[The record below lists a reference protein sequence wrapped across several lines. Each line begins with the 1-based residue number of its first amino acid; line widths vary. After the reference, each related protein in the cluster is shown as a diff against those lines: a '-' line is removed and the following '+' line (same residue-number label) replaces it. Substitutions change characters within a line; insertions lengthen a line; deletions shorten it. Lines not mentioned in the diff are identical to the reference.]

1 MINKKPRAFWVAFV
15 LFVPIAAFGQAASSA
30 PNRVVDAVNYPGADM
45 GARIANAL
53 RTVYKRGGGTVDAR
67 GFSCPQQCRI
77 GTANLVVGD
86 GKHSVKLL
94 LPYGVITRGLVAGK
108 DVGTQILYNSN
119 TTIVGQGEGATVI
132 KGPSDVTAVQQAFS
146 PSGQISHVVLEDFS
160 IHDTGPVKSGSAALQ
175 VSGPVPGS
183 GGGTDVLS
191 SVFKNLTAAG
201 ADIGVHIDS
210 PHGCTCYNRFYNLDA
225 SGRSIGV
232 YTENDSGYP
241 GGFNSNQWYGGLFWA
256 PIGLLDAG
264 GGKDTFFEPDMEGN
278 RSRNGGGVLAAEVT
292 NNNAGS
298 GYKVGDIVRPVSMCA
313 TRPTFE
319 ILHVN
324 SAGSVGIQGH
334 PALRVATPGAGC
346 LTNVSADPV
355 IGGHGAGLKVN
366 MQTSAYMVLLA
377 DGDMVDNPYEEAGAE
392 DFICGTDNEVVGT
405 MGSSNGTTYTYALCP
420 GTTGGY
426 GGPAANFTWG
436 TGATPAS
443 IGLRGRRAYIAFA
456 SPNMFDA
463 RRSHAYRPVG
473 SRAPYTVNLYPNGP
487 VYNGFDSLIYGPYG
501 YSTWNEG
508 LNVPHSGISSTGKVT
523 IRQLGNPKAPVLS
536 ASAFEPGDAGKRYSY
551 AVVCSDRNGGKTL
564 PSAFARITGPSVL
577 GAILTAR
584 AREGGSGYE
593 VGDIVTVDGG
603 NRAGRLTVT
612 AVGARGLVT
621 GISVKSAGNLYDTLP
636 SPGTGHSSTFPA
648 SGGSGSGLT
657 VTLTATYVKIAYPS
671 EQGCS
676 WTVLKGNVSNAVPGK
691 YPNGSTDAAAD
702 RVDFGAATVTYT
714 PPTRN
719 STGDETVAGN
729 LAVKGSTT
737 IGGSAVASASQLP
750 LSGSLTTTAAA
761 FDTLKVA
768 GLTPRSHCVFS
779 ATNTAAAADV
789 IHDYISAVAANSVTL
804 AHTAIAGMAYDFVCT
819 VN

>member
-1 MINKKPRAFWVAFV
+1 
-15 LFVPIAAFGQAASSA
+15 
-30 PNRVVDAVNYPGADM
+30 M

-53 RTVYKRGGGTVDAR
+53 AAVYRRGGGTVDAR

-77 GTANLVVGD
+77 GTANLIVGD
-86 GKHSVKLL
+86 GKHPVKLI
-94 LPYGVITRGLVAGK
+94 LPLGVITRGLIAGK
-108 DVGTQILYNSN
+108 GVGTQILYNSN
-119 TTIVGQGEGATVI
+119 ATIIGQGKGATVI
-132 KGPSDVTAVQQAFS
+132 EGPGDVTAVQQAFS
-146 PSGQISHVVLEDFS
+146 PSGQITHVVLEDFS
-160 IHDTGPVKSGSAALQ
+160 IHDTGPVKPGSAALQ

-191 SVFKNLTAAG
+191 SVFKNLAAGG

-210 PHGCTCYNRFYNLDA
+210 PHGCTCYNRFYNVDA
-225 SGRSIGV
+225 GGRSIGV

-264 GGKDTFFEPDMEGN
+264 GGKDTFFEPDLEGN
-278 RSRNGGGVLAAEVT
+278 KSRNGGGVLAAEVT

-298 GYKVGDIVRPVSMCA
+298 GYKVGDIVTAVSRCT
-313 TRPTFE
+313 TRPRLE

-334 PALRVATPGAGC
+334 PALRVVTPGAGC
-346 LTNVSADPV
+346 PTYVSANPV
-355 IGGHGAGLKVN
+355 TGGHGAGLKVN
-366 MQTSAYMVLLA
+366 LQTSAYMVLLA
-377 DGDMVDNPYEEAGAE
+377 NGDMVENPYEEAGAE
-392 DFICGTDNEVVGT
+392 DFICGTDNEVVGA
-405 MGSSNGTTYTYALCP
+405 MGSSNGATYTYALCP

-443 IGLRGRRAYIAFA
+443 IGLRGRRAYIAF
-456 SPNMFDA
+456 SSSNMFDA
-463 RRSHAYRPVG
+463 QRSHAYRPAG
-473 SRAPYTVNLYPNGP
+473 SRAPYTVDLYPNGP
-487 VYNGFDSLIYGPYG
+487 VYNGFESLIYGPYG

-508 LNVPHSGISSTGKVT
+508 LDVPHSGISSTGKVT
-523 IRQLGNPKAPVLS
+523 IRQLPNPKAPALS

-564 PSAFARITGPSVL
+564 PSAFARIIGPSVL

-584 AREGGSGYE
+584 VRKGGSGYA
-593 VGDIVTVDGG
+593 VGDVVTVVGG

-612 AVGARGLVT
+612 AIGATGVVT
-621 GISVKSAGNLYDTLP
+621 GVSVNSAGSLYDTLP
-636 SPGTGHSSTFPA
+636 NPGTGPSSTFPT

-657 VTLTATYVKIAYPS
+657 VTLTSTYVKITYPT
-671 EQGCS
+671 EHGCS
-676 WTVLKGNVSNAVPGK
+676 WTVLKGNTTTAVSGK
-691 YPNGSTDAAAD
+691 YPNGSTDAAAN
-702 RVDFGAATVTYT
+702 RVDFGAATVNYT

-719 STGDETVAGN
+719 TTGDETVAGN
-729 LAVKGSTT
+729 LDVNGSAT

-750 LSGSLTTTAAA
+750 LSGSLTSTTAAS
-761 FDTLKVA
+761 DTLKIQ

-779 ATNTAAAADV
+779 ATNAAAAADMT
-789 IHDYISAVAANSVTL
+789 HDYIGAIAANSVTL
-804 AHTAIAGMAYDFVCT
+804 EHTATAGMTYDFFCT